1 MHAIFL
7 PLFFFPLL
15 HSSLFSPPY
24 YPGPGPYTFSS
35 FFPVPLQVSYY
46 LPFMYLSL
54 FSLLTPRQIIFISF
68 DSLECIQIYITTYVF
83 IDLLSFSLFH
93 SALDDNSSPFLQF
106 RNHLVFPYFKS
117 KIRKKASTLGKDGKI
132 LSYSKRIRLSSDA
145 ILHMSQI
152 ECK

>member
-1 MHAIFL
+1 MLSFCPFSSSPYCI
-7 PLFFFPLL
+7 LL
-15 HSSLFSPPY
+15 SFSPPY
-24 YPGPGPYTFSS
+24 YPGPGPYTSSS

>member
-1 MHAIFL
+1 MHAVFL
-7 PLFFFPLL
+7 PLPFFPLL
-15 HSSLFSPPY
+15 HSSLF
-24 YPGPGPYTFSS
+24 FSS
-35 FFPVPLQVSYY
+35 ILPRPRSLHFFLLFSCTPAGLVLLTFHVP
-46 LPFMYLSL
+46 SL

-132 LSYSKRIRLSSDA
+132 LSYSKRIRLSSD
-145 ILHMSQI
+145 
-152 ECK
+152 EPN